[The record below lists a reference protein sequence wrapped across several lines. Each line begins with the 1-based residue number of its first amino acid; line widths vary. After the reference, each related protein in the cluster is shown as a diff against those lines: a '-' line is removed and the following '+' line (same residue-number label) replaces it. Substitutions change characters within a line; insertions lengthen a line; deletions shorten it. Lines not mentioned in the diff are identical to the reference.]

1 MTKIEVFRF
10 LQDLAHK
17 PEQVAVLRTL
27 SKLEVLP
34 YAHQSGYD
42 FSEAEFDEAIWDIE
56 VYLSK
61 KLGETFDSSFS
72 LWETMW
78 GKYHLEFLVDNSV
91 GAVTNQDIEAFLTES
106 A

>member
-27 SKLEVLP
+27 SKLEVLTH
-34 YAHQSGYD
+34 AHQSGYD